1 MLEYTTTR
9 HNPLVDPVLSVW
21 SWEIPLYLFVGGIV
35 AGLMILGGIAML
47 RLARGEDTKTYF
59 SLHAPLAAFMLL
71 NLGMGALFLD
81 LAHKLYVWAVY
92 LTFQPSSPMSWG
104 SWVLIIVYPLLL
116 ASALIRLPEAW
127 PWLARKLPAVKRWSE
142 TLLAH
147 PRWVHSLAWLNIALG
162 VALGIYTGILL
173 STMVARPLW
182 NVSILGPLFLV
193 SGLSAGAAL
202 LHLLSV
208 LLPPKRPAPQGL
220 IGGAIGALVQP
231 LGAEAPEK
239 GTANGLIR
247 ADVGL
252 LAVELLMLG
261 LLLIGLVTATASH
274 AAAFDLLMSGRFA
287 VAFWGVLVV
296 AGIVVPLLLQG
307 LELSHR
313 IPHTVV
319 PAILVLAG
327 GYTLRWL
334 MVNAGQAS
342 EIVST
347 AARF

>member
-1 MLEYTTTR
+1 MLEFTTTR
-9 HNPLVDPVLSVW
+9 HNPLVDPILSVW

-47 RLARGEDTKTYF
+47 RLARGDDTRGYF

-71 NLGMGALFLD
+71 NIGMGALFLD

-92 LTFQPSSPMSWG
+92 LTFQPTSPMSWG
-104 SWVLIIVYPLLL
+104 SWVLVIVYPLLL

-127 PWLARKLPAVKRWSE
+127 PWLARTFPVVRRWSDA
-142 TLLAH
+142 LLA
-147 PRWVHSLAWLNIALG
+147 RQRTVGLLAWLNIVLG

-202 LHLLSV
+202 LHLMSV
-208 LLPPKRPAPQGL
+208 VLPPRRPAPQGL
-220 IGGAIGALVQP
+220 VGGAVGALVQP
-231 LGAEAPEK
+231 LGPQAPDK
-239 GTANGLIR
+239 ATANWLIR

-261 LLLIGLVTATASH
+261 LLLVGLLTASASH

-296 AGIVVPLLLQG
+296 LGILLPLLLQA

-319 PAILVLAG
+319 PALLVLVG

-334 MVNAGQAS
+334 MVNAGQVS
-342 EIVST
+342 EVVST
-347 AARF
+347 AAR

>member
-1 MLEYTTTR
+1 MLEITTTR
-9 HNPLVDPVLSVW
+9 HNPLVDPHLAVW

-47 RLARGEDTKTYF
+47 RMVRGDDTRGYF

-71 NLGMGALFLD
+71 NIGMAALLLD

-92 LTFQPSSPMSWG
+92 LTFEPTSPMSWG
-104 SWVLIIVYPLLL
+104 SWVLLIVYPLLL

-127 PWLARKLPAVKRWSE
+127 PWLGRAVPAVKRGSDA
-142 TLLAH
+142 LLAR
-147 PRWVHSLAWLNIALG
+147 PGRIRLLAWLNIVLG
-162 VALGIYTGILL
+162 VVLGIYTGILL

-182 NVSILGPLFLV
+182 NVSIVGPLFLV

-202 LHLLSV
+202 LHLMSV
-208 LLPPKRPAPQGL
+208 LLPPKRPAPQGM

-231 LGAEAPEK
+231 LGAQAPEK
-239 GTANGLIR
+239 RTADWLIG
-247 ADVGL
+247 ADIGL

-296 AGIVVPLLLQG
+296 LGILLPLLLQG
-307 LELSHR
+307 MELGHR
-313 IPHTVV
+313 IPHSVV
-319 PAILVLAG
+319 PAALVLLG

-334 MVNAGQAS
+334 MVNAGQVS
-342 EIVST
+342 QVVST
-347 AARF
+347 AAG

>member
-1 MLEYTTTR
+1 MLEITTTR
-9 HNPLVDPVLSVW
+9 HNPLVDPHLAVW

-47 RLARGEDTKTYF
+47 RLVRGEDTKRYF

-71 NLGMGALFLD
+71 NIGMGALFLD

-92 LTFQPSSPMSWG
+92 LTFQPTSPMSWG
-104 SWVLIIVYPLLL
+104 SWVLLVVYPLLL

-127 PWLARKLPAVKRWSE
+127 PWLGCAVPAVKRWSDA
-142 TLLAH
+142 LLAR
-147 PRWVHSLAWLNIALG
+147 PDRIRLLAWVNIVLG

-193 SGLSAGAAL
+193 SGLSAGAAV
-202 LHLLSV
+202 LHLISV
-208 LLPPKRPAPQGL
+208 VLPPKRPAPQGL
-220 IGGAIGALVQP
+220 IWGAIGALVQP
-231 LGAEAPEK
+231 LGSEAPEN

-247 ADVGL
+247 ADIGL

-261 LLLIGLVTATASH
+261 LLLIGLLTATASH
-274 AAAFDLLMSGRFA
+274 ASAFELLMSGRFA
-287 VAFWGVLVV
+287 IAFWGVLIVL
-296 AGIVVPLLLQG
+296 GILLPLVLQG
-307 LELSHR
+307 LELGHR
-313 IPHTVV
+313 IPHSVL
-319 PAILVLAG
+319 PAVLVLVG

-334 MVNAGQAS
+334 MVNAGQVS
-342 EIVST
+342 EVVST